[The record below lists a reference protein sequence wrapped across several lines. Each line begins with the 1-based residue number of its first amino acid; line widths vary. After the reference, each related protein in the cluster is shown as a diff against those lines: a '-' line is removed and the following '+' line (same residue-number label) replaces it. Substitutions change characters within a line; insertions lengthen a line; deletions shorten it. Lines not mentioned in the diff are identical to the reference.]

1 MYAELLKKFSD
12 VENLG
17 GKAWQ
22 HAVAIDL
29 LEKADFKDCSMHC
42 FHYQQMLEMLFKY
55 LLETK
60 SKYGAYSH
68 THKLNKL
75 LQETIECTAFKTNKT
90 NYRMALQVITVCAEE
105 YRYNFLIDCEGYKE
119 SVAIADQILQEL
131 LSFEETKPL

>member
-1 MYAELLKKFSD
+1 MYAELLKKFTNT
-12 VENLG
+12 ENLG

-29 LEKADFKDCSMHC
+29 LEKVEFKDCSMHC
-42 FHYQQMLEMLFKY
+42 FHYQQMFEMLFKF

-75 LQETIECTAFKTNKT
+75 MEELIECTAFKTNKSS
-90 NYRMALQVITVCAEE
+90 YSMALQVITVCAEE

-119 SVAIADQILQEL
+119 SVEIANEL
-131 LSFEETKPL
+131 LKELLAFEHTEA